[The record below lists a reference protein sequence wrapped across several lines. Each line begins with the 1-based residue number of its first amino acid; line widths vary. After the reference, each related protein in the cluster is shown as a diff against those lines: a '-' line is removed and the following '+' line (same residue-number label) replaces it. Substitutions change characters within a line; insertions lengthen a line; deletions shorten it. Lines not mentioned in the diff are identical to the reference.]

1 MILTTE
7 KTIEIKAISRPS
19 ILLLTDNPI
28 HRKTN
33 KIISEA
39 LESGYSIT
47 VISCLEGEPYESKSV
62 QYVYVKNSQYQESL
76 FEKLDDID
84 VVLYNG
90 NWSKNVA
97 TLLKER
103 GVKVLDD
110 VECLPNGG
118 KERLLLRSFDGI
130 GDQLMLI
137 PTIKTHVE
145 KYGRE
150 IDLYVQHAD
159 VFKNLPYIRKIYEY
173 EEQINRKKYLAYY
186 DTSWKLS
193 SYAEEYCRQHRI
205 KATAECCGLKGKDL
219 IIDKPEIILT
229 DNEKMAGE
237 KLLGRIERVNTRNKI
252 VLGLFSNDKKRAYP
266 MNRIQPLIA
275 SLNESFNST
284 DVVLVGDKREE
295 YEGAI
300 NLTGKTNLRELF
312 SVIYNSD
319 VVITIDSSVVHIAG
333 AFDKPTVFLPSTILG
348 EWRTYKNTKIIKP
361 KTQCYP
367 CNELIR
373 KHLHPNFC
381 YTEKQRY
388 SNCLETIGIEEI
400 VEETR
405 KKLEEITEEKI
416 EC

>member
-1 MILTTE
+1 MILATE
-7 KTIEIKAISRPS
+7 KNREVKALSRPS
-19 ILLLTDNPI
+19 TLLLTDNPT
-28 HRKTN
+28 HRKTE
-33 KIISEA
+33 KLVSEIIEM
-39 LESGYSIT
+39 GYSVTVLSYLEPLETKNKNAQWIT
-47 VISCLEGEPYESKSV
+47 VKST
-62 QYVYVKNSQYQESL
+62 QYQDTL
-76 FEKLDDID
+76 FETLDDID
-84 VVLYNG
+84 FVLYNG
-90 NWSKNVA
+90 EWSMRVA
-97 TLLKER
+97 LLLRDR
-103 GVKVLDD
+103 GIKVLDD
-110 VECLPNGG
+110 VDCLPNKG

-159 VFKNLPYIRKIYEY
+159 VFKNLPYVRKIYEY

-193 SYAEEYCRQHRI
+193 SYEEEYCRQHRI
-205 KATAECCGLKGKDL
+205 KSTAECCGLKGKDL

-229 DNEKMAGE
+229 DNEKAVG
-237 KLLGRIERVNTRNKI
+237 KSLIGRTERVNSRYKI
-252 VLGLFSNDKKRAYP
+252 VLGLFSNDKKREYP
-266 MNRIQPLIA
+266 KKRIQPLIA
-275 SLNESFNST
+275 SLNDSFSNI
-284 DVVLVGDKREE
+284 DVILVGDKKEE